1 MRLEQTTSAFWP
13 RRAVIGALL
22 AGGSL
27 MAARPL
33 KAWAATAPSQGHF
46 AFDIRR
52 DGASIGGHRVSFRR
66 SEGRLEVEIDIDID
80 VSLAFIPLFAYR
92 HRNREI
98 WQDGRLLALDSE
110 TDDDG
115 RRYTVSARAEAG
127 GLWVS
132 GSGGDF
138 LAPADTLPT
147 SYWNPRTVEQ
157 MQLLDSQYGKLLA
170 VQAQLLGEER
180 LEGGEAARRYR
191 LSGDIDLDLWYSAT
205 GEWLKIAFEARGAA
219 ISYARRSASAV
230 VGASG

>member
-1 MRLEQTTSAFWP
+1 MRPEQSIPVLWH
-13 RRAVIGALL
+13 RRAVVGALL
-22 AGGSL
+22 AGVGL
-27 MAARPL
+27 LAARPL
-33 KAWAATAPSQGHF
+33 TAWAATAPAEGQL

-66 SEGRLEVEIDIDID
+66 REDRLEVDIDIDID

-92 HRNREI
+92 HRNREV

-115 RRYTVSARAEAG
+115 RHYSVSARAEAG
-127 GLWVS
+127 GLRVS

-157 MQLLDSQYGKLLA
+157 TQLLDSQHGHLLA
-170 VQAQLLGEER
+170 VQARLLGEER
-180 LEGGEAARRYR
+180 LEGGEAARRFR
-191 LSGDIDLDLWYSAT
+191 LSGDLDLDLWYSAT

-219 ISYARRSASAV
+219 VSYARRPVSDA